1 MQVGGLM
8 HRARLSRIGFAV
20 LVISVLALSCASS
33 EPKSDF
39 KLDVEDDEISVA
51 ISKEVARGLVEG
63 LIGSDLECEG
73 DVDGDFEALLE
84 ELDRRGPRSRAS
96 FRDGET
102 TVDGRRRA
110 GKLDLAIHGA
120 GSGKIE
126 ASMPWAIAECLLGHT
141 TSVDETLTS
150 SIIVKI
156 TNDDGKNFSFKLQ

>member
-1 MQVGGLM
+1 MKLN
-8 HRARLSRIGFAV
+8 RLSRIGFGA
-20 LVISVLALSCASS
+20 LVISVLTLSCASS

-39 KLDVEDDEISVA
+39 ELDLDDDEISVA

-73 DVDGDFEALLE
+73 DVDGEFEALLE

-96 FRDGET
+96 IRDGET

-126 ASMPWAIAECLLGHT
+126 ATMPWAIAQCLLGNT
-141 TSVDETLTS
+141 TSIDKTVTS
-150 SIIVKI
+150 SIRVKV
-156 TNDDGKNFSFKLQ
+156 TNDEGRNFSFRLQ